1 MVGGGSL
8 RCGSRERGRSSFIGS
23 GVVEQASGELETK
36 GRELKSKLNRLGIQ
50 DPLRKR
56 LWKRVDVSHR
66 ILTFGHTGIL
76 QWCNISTL
84 LRSWFK
90 DVVSHGYISLGV

>member
-1 MVGGGSL
+1 
-8 RCGSRERGRSSFIGS
+8 
-23 GVVEQASGELETK
+23 
-36 GRELKSKLNRLGIQ
+36 LKVKLNRLGIQ

-56 LWKRVDVSHR
+56 LWRRIVVSHR

-76 QWCNISTL
+76 QWCNTSIF
-84 LRSWFK
+84 LRSWLK